1 MILRH
6 LAEVVKEIKPEV
18 MEEARGFKEKVWN
31 EEEIVR
37 LFTILKANGLNA
49 PPLYQHI
56 DTRGRYQC
64 ISNLFRVA
72 SCYLNPHLEY
82 MIIGIVVQ
90 LSK

>member
-18 MEEARGFKEKVWN
+18 IDEARGFKEKVWN

-37 LFTILKANGLNA
+37 LFTILKANALDV
-49 PPLYQHI
+49 PPLYQHQN
-56 DTRGRYQC
+56 TARYC
-64 ISNLFRVA
+64 YIGHLLSTA
-72 SCYLNPHLEY
+72 SCFSNPQLEY
-82 MIIGIVVQ
+82 MTMGIVIQ